1 MIYVF
6 PSLECVMLTTYVK
19 VVYHVTYITEPTKA
33 WHIAVVTKVACTG
46 RCLKLKIVK
55 LKL

>member
-1 MIYVF
+1 
-6 PSLECVMLTTYVK
+6 MLTTFVT

-46 RCLKLKIVK
+46 RCLMLKTVK

>member
-1 MIYVF
+1 
-6 PSLECVMLTTYVK
+6 LTTFVT
-19 VVYHVTYITEPTKA
+19 VVYHVTYITESTKA

-46 RCLKLKIVK
+46 RCLMMKTVK